1 MFRTGAQFM
10 FLVLL
15 AGLALMHESRQEPLA
30 AWDNAF
36 ADFLAIHSHR
46 SAPPAPVTLVAI
58 DDSSLANHPWPWTP
72 LDYALFFQAALP
84 LQPEVCAVDEVL
96 DWSRFGL
103 PEEQERKLPQYE
115 KILRDLILTAPKNLL
130 GSELG
135 FPEDPSVIPPLQEV
149 PAVRNVKGLVDR
161 IPEFTLIE
169 RQPTENFRL
178 SSTVGFINLPP
189 VYERHNSVPLVLRY
203 RGQVVPAFAL
213 QAVMLWMQLTP
224 DDVAVEL
231 GSHIQLG
238 KSLRI
243 PINATGR
250 MRVDFGSPRGE
261 FSFDDLILA
270 SEQTAA
276 GARPQVPLDR
286 LKGGIVLLARTDT
299 AARTVPLGARR
310 KGSPGELFAAA
321 IATIQN
327 QSFIRRAPL
336 WAEGVIIAIFML
348 VSYRIPRLKKWLT
361 VVIGV
366 LALVIYVMLAM
377 AVFSRWLVWLP
388 ATIPLGAVLVFVL
401 LRVVTPDS
409 AGRPKRPV
417 IF

>member
-1 MFRTGAQFM
+1 M

-15 AGLALMHESRQEPLA
+15 AGLALIYESRQEPLA

-36 ADFLAIHSHR
+36 ADFLAMHSRR

-58 DDSSLANHPWPWTP
+58 DDSSLANHSWPWTP
-72 LDYALFFQAALP
+72 LDYSLFFQAVLP
-84 LQPEVCAVDEVL
+84 LKPEVFAVDEVL

-103 PEEQERKLPQYE
+103 PDEQQRKLPQYE
-115 KILRDLILTAPKNLL
+115 KILRDQILNAPKVLL

-135 FPEDPSVIPPLQEV
+135 FPEDPTVIPPLQEV
-149 PAVRNVKGLVDR
+149 PAVRNFKGAVDR
-161 IPEFTLIE
+161 IPEFTLVE

-178 SSTVGFINLPP
+178 TSTVGFINLPP

-203 RGQVVPAFAL
+203 RGQVVPAFSL

-238 KSLRI
+238 KNLRI

-250 MRVDFGSPRGE
+250 MRVDFGSPRAE
-261 FSFDDLILA
+261 FSFDELILA
-270 SEQTAA
+270 SEQAAA
-276 GARPQVPLDR
+276 GRPPLVPLAR

-299 AARTVPLGARR
+299 AARTVPLAARR

-327 QSFIRRAPL
+327 QSFIRRSPL
-336 WAEGVIIAIFML
+336 WAEGAVVAIFML
-348 VSYRIPRLKKWLT
+348 VSYRIPRLKKWTAAGL
-361 VVIGV
+361 GF
-366 LALVIYVMLAM
+366 LSLVIYVMIAM
-377 AVFSRWLVWLP
+377 AVFNHWLVWLP
-388 ATIPLGAVLVFVL
+388 ATVPLGAVLVFVL
-401 LRVVTPDS
+401 LRAVTPDS

>member
-15 AGLALMHESRQEPLA
+15 AGLALMHGSRQEPLA

-36 ADFLAIHSHR
+36 ADFLAMHSRR

-58 DDSSLANHPWPWTP
+58 DDTSLAQHPWPWTP
-72 LDYALFFQAALP
+72 MDFALFFQATLP
-84 LQPEVCAVDEVL
+84 LKPEVFAIDEVL

-103 PEEQERKLPQYE
+103 PDEEQRRLPGYE
-115 KILRDLILTAPKNLL
+115 KMLRDKILSATKVLL

-135 FPEDPSVIPPLQEV
+135 FPEDPTVIPPLQEG
-149 PAVRNVKGLVDR
+149 PALRNVKGATDG
-161 IPEFTLIE
+161 IPEFSLIE

-178 SSTVGFINLPP
+178 SSTVGFINRPA
-189 VYERHNSVPLVLRY
+189 VHERSNSVPLVLRY
-203 RGQVVPAFAL
+203 RGQVVPAFVL

-224 DDVAVEL
+224 DDVTVEP
-231 GSHIQLG
+231 GAHILLG
-238 KSLRI
+238 KALRI
-243 PINATGR
+243 PIDFAGR
-250 MRVDFGSPRGE
+250 MRVDFGSPRAQ
-261 FSFDDLILA
+261 FSYEELILA
-270 SEQTAA
+270 TDPDA
-276 GARPQVPLDR
+276 GKSALVPLDR
-286 LKGGIVLLARTDT
+286 MKGGIVLLSRTDT
-299 AARTVPLGARR
+299 AARTIPLAARR
-310 KGSPGELFAAA
+310 MGSPGELFAAA

-336 WAEGVIIAIFML
+336 WAQGVVIAVFML
-348 VSYRIPRLKKWLT
+348 ISYRIPRSKKW
-361 VVIGV
+361 VAV
-366 LALVIYVMLAM
+366 LAGFFSLVVFVMVAM
-377 AVFSRWLVWLP
+377 VVFGQWLVWLP

-401 LRVVTPDS
+401 LRIVTPDS

>member
-15 AGLALMHESRQEPLA
+15 AGLALMHGSRQEPLA

-36 ADFLAIHSHR
+36 ADFLAMHSR
-46 SAPPAPVTLVAI
+46 RGAAPAPVTLVAI
-58 DDSSLANHPWPWTP
+58 DDSTLAFKPWPWTP
-72 LDYALFFQAALP
+72 MDFAVFFQATLP
-84 LQPEVCAVDEVL
+84 LKPEVFACDEVL

-103 PEEQERKLPQYE
+103 PDEEQRRLPGYE
-115 KILRDLILTAPKNLL
+115 KVLRDKILSAPKVLL

-135 FPEDPSVIPPLQEV
+135 FPEDPTVIPPLQEV
-149 PAVRNVKGLVDR
+149 PSLRNVKGAAGG
-161 IPEFTLIE
+161 IPEFSLIE

-178 SSTVGFINLPP
+178 SSTVGFINLPV
-189 VYERHNSVPLVLRY
+189 VYERHNAVPLVLRY
-203 RGQVVPAFAL
+203 RGQVVPAFVL
-213 QAVMLWMQLTP
+213 QAVMLWLQLTP
-224 DDVAVEL
+224 DDVTVEL
-231 GSHIQLG
+231 GSHILLG
-238 KSLRI
+238 KTLRI
-243 PINATGR
+243 PIDTAGR
-250 MRVDFGSPRGE
+250 LRVDFGAPRGQ
-261 FSFDDLILA
+261 FSYGELILA
-270 SEQTAA
+270 SQQAENGSQ
-276 GARPQVPLDR
+276 PLVPLDR

-299 AARTVPLGARR
+299 PARTVPLAAGR

-336 WAEGVIIAIFML
+336 WAEGVVIAVFML
-348 VSYRIPRLKKWLT
+348 LSYRVPRLKKWCAPL
-361 VVIGV
+361 IGSV
-366 LALVIYVMLAM
+366 ALVVYAMAAM
-377 AVFSRWLVWLP
+377 AVFSRWLVCLP

-401 LRVVTPDS
+401 LRVVTPDA

>member
-1 MFRTGAQFM
+1 M

-15 AGLALMHESRQEPLA
+15 AGLALMHGSRQEPLA

-36 ADFLAIHSHR
+36 ADFLAMHSR
-46 SAPPAPVTLVAI
+46 RGAPPAPVTLVVI
-58 DDSSLANHPWPWTP
+58 DDITLNVQPWPWTP
-72 LDYALFFQAALP
+72 MNFAVFFQAALP
-84 LQPEVCAVDEVL
+84 LKPEVIAIDEVL

-103 PEEQERKLPQYE
+103 PDDQQRKLPQYE
-115 KILRDLILTAPKNLL
+115 KILRDQILSATKVLL

-135 FPEDPSVIPPLQEV
+135 FPEDPTVIPPLQEV
-149 PAVRNVKGLVDR
+149 PALRNVKGATAG

-178 SSTVGFINLPP
+178 SSTVGFTNLPP

-203 RGQVVPAFAL
+203 RGQVVPAFVL
-213 QAVMLWMQLTP
+213 QSVMLWMKLTP
-224 DDVAVEL
+224 DEVTVEP
-231 GSHIQLG
+231 GSHVLLG

-243 PINATGR
+243 PIDFAGR

-261 FSFDDLILA
+261 FSFGDLILA
-270 SEQTAA
+270 SQQAED
-276 GARPQVPLDR
+276 GRPPGLPLER
-286 LKGGIVLLARTDT
+286 VKGGIILLSRTDA
-299 AARTVPLGARR
+299 AARTVPLAAQRM
-310 KGSPGELFAAA
+310 GSPGQLFAAA

-336 WAEGVIIAIFML
+336 WAQGVVIAVFAL
-348 VSYRIPRLKKWLT
+348 LSYRIPRWKKWVA

-366 LALVIYVMLAM
+366 LSLVVFAM
-377 AVFSRWLVWLP
+377 VSMVVFGQWLVWLP

-401 LRVVTPDS
+401 LRVVTPDA

>member
-1 MFRTGAQFM
+1 M

-15 AGLALMHESRQEPLA
+15 AGLALMHGSRQEPLA

-36 ADFLAIHSHR
+36 ADFLAMHSRR

-72 LDYALFFQAALP
+72 LDYSLFFQAVLP
-84 LQPEVCAVDEVL
+84 LKPEVFAVDEVL

-103 PEEQERKLPQYE
+103 PDDQQRKLPQYE
-115 KILRDLILTAPKNLL
+115 KILRDMILSSPKVLL

-135 FPEDPSVIPPLQEV
+135 FSEDPSVIPPLQEV
-149 PAVRNVKGLVDR
+149 PTVRHVQGAAGR

-189 VYERHNSVPLVLRY
+189 VYERHSSVPLVLRY
-203 RGQVVPAFAL
+203 RGQVVPAFPL
-213 QAVMLWMQLTP
+213 QAVMLWMKLTP

-238 KSLRI
+238 KTLRI
-243 PINATGR
+243 PIDAAGR
-250 MRVDFGSPRGE
+250 MRVDFGSPRAG
-261 FSFDDLILA
+261 FSFDELILA
-270 SEQTAA
+270 SEQAAA
-276 GARPQVPLDR
+276 GRSPLVPLAR

-299 AARTVPLGARR
+299 AARTVPLAARR

-336 WAEGVIIAIFML
+336 WAEGAVIAAFML
-348 VSYRIPRLKKWLT
+348 LSYRIPRLKKWTAAGLGT
-361 VVIGV
+361 
-366 LALVIYVMLAM
+366 LSLVIYVMLAM
-377 AVFSRWLVWLP
+377 AVFNRWLVWLP
-388 ATIPLGAVLVFVL
+388 ATVPLGAVLVFVL
-401 LRVVTPDS
+401 LRAVTPDS

>member
-36 ADFLAIHSHR
+36 ADFLAMHSR
-46 SAPPAPVTLVAI
+46 RGTTPAPVTLVAI
-58 DDSSLANHPWPWTP
+58 DDSTLGIKPWPWTP
-72 LDYALFFQAALP
+72 IEFALFFQTTLP
-84 LQPEVCAVDEVL
+84 LKPEVFACDEVL

-103 PEEQERKLPQYE
+103 PDEEQRRLPGYE
-115 KILRDLILTAPKNLL
+115 KMLREQILSAPKVLL

-135 FPEDPSVIPPLQEV
+135 FPEDPAIIPALQEV
-149 PAVRNVKGLVDR
+149 PSLRNVKGAVVE
-161 IPEFTLIE
+161 IPEFSLIE

-178 SSTVGFINLPP
+178 SSTVGFINLPA
-189 VYERHNSVPLVLRY
+189 VYERYNSVPLVLRY
-203 RGQVVPAFAL
+203 RGQVVPAFVL
-213 QAVMLWMQLTP
+213 QAVMLWLQLTP
-224 DDVAVEL
+224 DDVTVEP
-231 GSHIQLG
+231 GAHILLG
-238 KSLRI
+238 KNLRI
-243 PINATGR
+243 PIDAAGR

-261 FSFDDLILA
+261 FSYADLTLA
-270 SEQTAA
+270 SQQAEA
-276 GARPQVPLDR
+276 GTTPIVPLDR

-299 AARTVPLGARR
+299 AARTVPLAAGR
-310 KGSPGELFAAA
+310 KGSPGQLFAAA

-327 QSFIRRAPL
+327 QSFIRRSPL
-336 WAEGVIIAIFML
+336 WAEGVVIAIFML
-348 VSYRIPRLKKWLT
+348 ISYRVPRLKKWWAPLIGCVSL
-361 VVIGV
+361 VVY
-366 LALVIYVMLAM
+366 AMAAM

-401 LRVVTPDS
+401 LRVVTPDA

>member
-15 AGLALMHESRQEPLA
+15 AGLALMHGSRQEPLA

-36 ADFLAIHSHR
+36 ADFLAMHSR
-46 SAPPAPVTLVAI
+46 RGAQPAPVTLVAI
-58 DDSSLANHPWPWTP
+58 DDSTLSVHSWPWTP
-72 LDYALFFQAALP
+72 MNFAVFFQAALP
-84 LQPEVCAVDEVL
+84 LKPEVIAIDQVL

-103 PEEQERKLPQYE
+103 PEEQQRQLPSSE
-115 KILRDLILTAPKNLL
+115 KMLREQILSATKVLL

-149 PAVRNVKGLVDR
+149 PALRNVKGITAL

-169 RQPTENFRL
+169 RQPVEKFRL
-178 SSTVGFINLPP
+178 SSTVGFTNLPP

-203 RGQVVPAFAL
+203 RGQIVPAFVL
-213 QAVMLWMQLTP
+213 QAVMLWMKLTP
-224 DDVAVEL
+224 DDVTVEP
-231 GSHIQLG
+231 GSHVLLG
-238 KSLRI
+238 KGMRI
-243 PINATGR
+243 PIDAAGR

-261 FSFDDLILA
+261 FSFGDLILA
-270 SEQTAA
+270 SQLAEA
-276 GARPQVPLDR
+276 GKPPGLPLDR
-286 LKGGIVLLARTDT
+286 LQGGIVLLSRTDT
-299 AARTVPLGARR
+299 DARTVPLAARR
-310 KGSPGELFAAA
+310 SGSPGELFAAA

-336 WAEGVIIAIFML
+336 WAQGVVIAVFML
-348 VSYRIPRLKKWLT
+348 IAYRVPRWKKW
-361 VVIGV
+361 VAVGVGV
-366 LALVIYVMLAM
+366 LSLIVFAM
-377 AVFSRWLVWLP
+377 VSMVVFGKWLVWLP

>member
-1 MFRTGAQFM
+1 M

-36 ADFLAIHSHR
+36 ADFLAMHSR
-46 SAPPAPVTLVAI
+46 RGAAPAPVTLVAI
-58 DDSSLANHPWPWTP
+58 DDSTLSMRPWPWTP
-72 LDYALFFQAALP
+72 MDFAVFFQATLP
-84 LQPEVCAVDEVL
+84 LKPEVFACDEVL

-103 PEEQERKLPQYE
+103 PDEEQRRLPGNVTLLRD
-115 KILRDLILTAPKNLL
+115 KILSAPKVLL
-130 GSELG
+130 GSVLG

-149 PAVRNVKGLVDR
+149 PALRNVQGAADA

-178 SSTVGFINLPP
+178 SSTVGFTNLP
-189 VYERHNSVPLVLRY
+189 VVHERYNSVPLVLRY
-203 RGQVVPAFAL
+203 RGQIVPAFVL
-213 QAVMLWMQLTP
+213 QAVMLWMKLTP
-224 DDVAVEL
+224 DDVTVEP
-231 GSHIQLG
+231 GAHILLG
-238 KSLRI
+238 KNLRI
-243 PINATGR
+243 PIDTAGR

-261 FSFDDLILA
+261 FSYGELILA
-270 SEQTAA
+270 SEQRDA
-276 GARPQVPLDR
+276 GGKPVVALDR
-286 LKGGIVLLARTDT
+286 LKGGIVLLSRTDT
-299 AARTVPLGARR
+299 PARKVPLASGR
-310 KGSPGELFAAA
+310 KDSPGELFAAA

-327 QSFIRRAPL
+327 KSFIQRAPR
-336 WAEGVIIAIFML
+336 WAEGVVIAAFML
-348 VSYRIPRLKKWLT
+348 ISYRVPRLKKWWAPFIGFVSL
-361 VVIGV
+361 VVY
-366 LALVIYVMLAM
+366 AMAAM

>member
-15 AGLALMHESRQEPLA
+15 AGLALMHGSRQEPLA

-36 ADFLAIHSHR
+36 ADFLAMHSR
-46 SAPPAPVTLVAI
+46 RGAPPAPVTLVVI
-58 DDSSLANHPWPWTP
+58 DDITLNVQPWPWTP
-72 LDYALFFQAALP
+72 MNFAVFFQAALP
-84 LQPEVCAVDEVL
+84 LKPEVIAIHEVL
-96 DWSRFGL
+96 DWNRFGL
-103 PEEQERKLPQYE
+103 PDDQQRKLPQYE
-115 KILRDLILTAPKNLL
+115 KILRDQILSATKVLL

-135 FPEDPSVIPPLQEV
+135 FPEDPTVIPPLQEV
-149 PAVRNVKGLVDR
+149 PALRNVKGATAG

-178 SSTVGFINLPP
+178 SSTVGFTNLPP

-203 RGQVVPAFAL
+203 RGQVVPAFVL
-213 QAVMLWMQLTP
+213 QAVMLWMKLTP
-224 DDVAVEL
+224 DDVTVEP
-231 GSHIQLG
+231 GSHVLLG
-238 KSLRI
+238 KTLRI
-243 PINATGR
+243 PIDFAGR

-261 FSFDDLILA
+261 FSFGDLILA
-270 SEQTAA
+270 SQQAED
-276 GARPQVPLDR
+276 GRPPGLPLER
-286 LKGGIVLLARTDT
+286 VKGGIILLSRTDA
-299 AARTVPLGARR
+299 AARTVPLAAQRM
-310 KGSPGELFAAA
+310 GSPGQLFAAA

-336 WAEGVIIAIFML
+336 WAQGVVIAVFAL
-348 VSYRIPRLKKWLT
+348 LSYRIPRWKKWVA

-366 LALVIYVMLAM
+366 LSLVVFAM
-377 AVFSRWLVWLP
+377 VSMVVFGQWLVWLP

-401 LRVVTPDS
+401 LRVVTPDA

>member
-15 AGLALMHESRQEPLA
+15 AGLALMYESRQEPLA

-36 ADFLAIHSHR
+36 ADFLAMHSPR
-46 SAPPAPVTLVAI
+46 GAKPAPVTLVAI
-58 DDSSLANHPWPWTP
+58 DDSSLSTQPWPWTP
-72 LDYALFFQAALP
+72 LEFAKFYQAVLP
-84 LQPEVCAVDEVL
+84 LNPGVCALDEVL

-103 PEEQERKLPQYE
+103 TDEQQRRLPQYE
-115 KILRDLILTAPKNLL
+115 KMLRDLILSAPKNLL

-135 FPEDPSVIPPLQEV
+135 FPEDQSVIPALQEV
-149 PAVRNVKGLVDR
+149 PAVRNVKGPVDR
-161 IPEFTLIE
+161 IPEFTVIE
-169 RQPTENFRL
+169 HQATENFRL

-189 VYERHNSVPLVLRY
+189 VYERANSVPLVLRY

-213 QAVMLWMQLTP
+213 QAVMLWLKLTP
-224 DDVAVEL
+224 DEVAVEL

-238 KSLRI
+238 KNLRI
-243 PINATGR
+243 PINITGR
-250 MRVDFGSPRGE
+250 MRVDFGAPRGE
-261 FSFDDLILA
+261 FSFDDLVLA

-276 GARPQVPLDR
+276 GTQPHVPLDR
-286 LKGGIVLLARTDT
+286 LKGGIVLLSRTD
-299 AARTVPLGARR
+299 ADARTVSFAARR

-327 QSFIRRAPL
+327 ESFIRRAPL
-336 WAEGVIIAIFML
+336 WAEGLVVALLML
-348 VSYRIPRLKKWLT
+348 VSFRIPRQKKWLA
-361 VVIGV
+361 VVVGF
-366 LALVIYVMLAM
+366 LALVVYAMLAM

-388 ATIPLGAVLVFVL
+388 ATVPLGAVLVFVI
-401 LRVVTPDS
+401 LRLVTPDS
-409 AGRPKRPV
+409 VGRPKRPV

>member
-15 AGLALMHESRQEPLA
+15 AGLALMYESRQEPLA

-36 ADFLAIHSHR
+36 ADFLAMHSPR
-46 SAPPAPVTLVAI
+46 GAKSAPVTLVAI
-58 DDSSLANHPWPWTP
+58 DDSSLATQPWPWTP
-72 LDYALFFQAALP
+72 LEFSKFYQAVLP
-84 LQPEVCAVDEVL
+84 FKPEVCALDEVL

-103 PEEQERKLPQYE
+103 SDEQQRRLPQYE
-115 KILRDLILTAPKNLL
+115 NMLRDLILSAPKNLL

-135 FPEDPSVIPPLQEV
+135 FPEDQSVIPALQEV
-149 PAVRNVKGLVDR
+149 PALRRVQGAVDR

-169 RQPTENFRL
+169 QQATENFRL

-189 VYERHNSVPLVLRY
+189 VYERANSVPLVLRY

-213 QAVMLWMQLTP
+213 QAVMLWLQLTP
-224 DDVAVEL
+224 DEVAVEL

-243 PINATGR
+243 PINITGR
-250 MRVDFGSPRGE
+250 MRVDFGSPRAE
-261 FSFDDLILA
+261 FSFDDLVLA

-276 GARPQVPLDR
+276 GTRPRVPLEQM
-286 LKGGIVLLARTDT
+286 KGGIVLLARTDT
-299 AARTVPLGARR
+299 AARTVPFAARR
-310 KGSPGELFAAA
+310 KGSRGELFAAA

-336 WAEGVIIAIFML
+336 WAEGVVVALLML
-348 VSYRIPRLKKWLT
+348 VSFRIPRQKKWLAVAT
-361 VVIGV
+361 GG
-366 LALVIYVMLAM
+366 LALVVYAMLAM

-388 ATIPLGAVLVFVL
+388 ATVPLGAVLVFVI
-401 LRVVTPDS
+401 LRLVTPDS

>member
-1 MFRTGAQFM
+1 M

-15 AGLALMHESRQEPLA
+15 AGLALIYESRQEPLA

-36 ADFLAIHSHR
+36 ADFLAMHSRR

-72 LDYALFFQAALP
+72 LDYSLFFQAVLP
-84 LQPEVCAVDEVL
+84 LKPEVFAVDEVL

-103 PEEQERKLPQYE
+103 PDDQQRKLPQYE
-115 KILRDLILTAPKNLL
+115 KILHDMILSAPKVLL
-130 GSELG
+130 GSALG

-149 PAVRNVKGLVDR
+149 PTVRNVQGAAGR
-161 IPEFTLIE
+161 IPEFTMIE

-178 SSTVGFINLPP
+178 SSTVGFINLPL
-189 VYERHNSVPLVLRY
+189 VYDRHSSVPLVLRY
-203 RGQVVPAFAL
+203 RGQVVPAFPL
-213 QAVMLWMQLTP
+213 QAVMLWMKLTP

-231 GSHIQLG
+231 GAHIRLG
-238 KSLRI
+238 KTLRI
-243 PINATGR
+243 PIDDAGR
-250 MRVDFGSPRGE
+250 MRVDFGSPRAG
-261 FSFDDLILA
+261 FSFDELILA
-270 SEQTAA
+270 SEQAAA
-276 GARPQVPLDR
+276 GRAPRVPLDR

-299 AARTVPLGARR
+299 AARTVPLAAGR

-327 QSFIRRAPL
+327 QSFIRRSSL
-336 WAEGVIIAIFML
+336 WAEGAVVAVLML
-348 VSYRIPRLKKWLT
+348 LSYRIPRLKKWT
-361 VVIGV
+361 AVGIGC

-377 AVFSRWLVWLP
+377 AVFNRWLVWLP
-388 ATIPLGAVLVFVL
+388 ATVPLGAVLVFVL